1 MLIIA
6 ILPESVLAGWAGMGG
21 KSLPAFHFSKLM
33 ATFGVLASAAVGNLE
48 EEQDI
53 KALLVYTEET

>member
-1 MLIIA
+1 M
-6 ILPESVLAGWAGMGG
+6 AGWAGMGG